1 VQESEGEPIIGTPEY
16 MSPEQA
22 QGLPEIDHRS
32 DIYSLGALGY
42 RMLAGRPPFRGGTIT
57 DILAKHVSEPPV
69 PIREVNPT
77 IPKDLADAIMRC
89 LVKHPW
95 QRFSTAMELRAALV
109 FLLGLLV
116 GMALK

>member
-1 VQESEGEPIIGTPEY
+1 MQESEGEPIIGTPEY

-57 DILAKHVSEPPV
+57 DILAKHVE
-69 PIREVNPT
+69 
-77 IPKDLADAIMRC
+77 K
-89 LVKHPW
+89 
-95 QRFSTAMELRAALV
+95 
-109 FLLGLLV
+109 LLGNLNVKPSLTV
-116 GMALK
+116 EKLKEQGY